1 MEAASAVPEGRIVQ
15 MSVFSRGDVVMLRVR
30 NTYDG
35 VLLRRGDRI
44 PSRKKGRG
52 HGYGLRNIKAAAERH
67 GGVVST
73 DADDEWFSLQLLFTA
88 ARR

>member
-44 PSRKKGRG
+44 LSRKKGRG
-52 HGYGLRNIKAAAERH
+52 HGYGLRNI
-67 GGVVST
+67 
-73 DADDEWFSLQLLFTA
+73 
-88 ARR
+88 